1 KKMNKNVLRKYF
13 IMGSQD
19 CPKDRT
25 PEATLREAIQG
36 GITIYQFREKG
47 RGSLQGEEKIA
58 LGKALR
64 AICKE
69 ANIPFIINNDVEL
82 MDVLQADGIHVG
94 QSDEPVKKIREKYPH
109 KWIGLSIS
117 NMEQYEKSSLAYIDY
132 IGAGPVFSTTSKSD
146 ALQPVGIE
154 WIQTL
159 RKLTPHIPIV
169 GIGGISP
176 DNALHVLHA
185 GADGVSVISAITKA
199 ENIQKAVRSL

>member
-1 KKMNKNVLRKYF
+1 MNKNVLRKYF

>member
-1 KKMNKNVLRKYF
+1 MNRNILRKYF

-25 PEATLREAIQG
+25 PEAILREAIQG

-47 RGSLQGEEKIA
+47 KGSLQGEEKIA
-58 LGKALR
+58 LGKTLR

-69 ANIPFIINNDVEL
+69 ANIPFIINNDVDL

-117 NMEQYEKSSLAYIDY
+117 NMEQYEKSPLAYIDY

-176 DNALHVLHA
+176 ENAHHVLHA

-199 ENIQKAVRSL
+199 KNIQKAVRSL

>member
-1 KKMNKNVLRKYF
+1 MNKNVLRKYF

-69 ANIPFIINNDVEL
+69 ANIPFIINNDIEL

>member
-1 KKMNKNVLRKYF
+1 MNKNVLRKYF

-47 RGSLQGEEKIA
+47 RDSLQGEEKIA

>member
-1 KKMNKNVLRKYF
+1 MNKNVLRKYF

-109 KWIGLSIS
+109 KGIGLSIS

>member
-1 KKMNKNVLRKYF
+1 MNKNVLRKYF

-19 CPKDRT
+19 CPKNRT

>member
-1 KKMNKNVLRKYF
+1 MNKNVLRKYF

-19 CPKDRT
+19 CPKNRT

-69 ANIPFIINNDVEL
+69 ANIPFIINNDIEL

>member
-1 KKMNKNVLRKYF
+1 MNKNVLRKYF
-13 IMGSQD
+13 IMGSKD